1 MAVIEKTTPD
11 ILFIPHNLFAFDLY
25 DFIKGYI
32 TSAWCS
38 KVLNIGDTT
47 HPAARRRGDVLTTSL
62 CKSQWRWSSV
72 SNEAR
77 NEVSVER
84 RQDIAVVRLHNVLLV
99 CCNDVS

>member
-38 KVLNIGDTT
+38 KDLNIGDTT

-62 CKSQWRWSSV
+62 CKCQ
-72 SNEAR
+72 
-77 NEVSVER
+77 
-84 RQDIAVVRLHNVLLV
+84 
-99 CCNDVS
+99 